1 MLTPLPFFPA
11 AVMVFYTGYMAVW
24 YWKSRPEVAAQG
36 RKLQVMLGGL
46 LAASIGIIVRGVR
59 RPVLPR

>member
-1 MLTPLPFFPA
+1 
-11 AVMVFYTGYMAVW
+11 MVFYTGYMAVW

-36 RKLQVMLGGL
+36 RKLQIMLGGL

-59 RPVLPR
+59 LHVLPR